1 MIAPTPAPPYYAVI
15 FSSRRTDDDHDY
27 AATAEAMV
35 RLASQQTGFLGLES
49 VRDAD
54 GNGITVSYWES
65 EAAIA
70 AWRQNAEHTQARQ
83 RGRAQWYAA
92 FSVRVARV
100 DRAYGTE
107 LDPPA

>member
-1 MIAPTPAPPYYAVI
+1 MIATTPPYYAVI
-15 FSSRRTDDDHDY
+15 FSSRRNDADQDY

-35 RLASQQTGFLGLES
+35 RLATLQAGFLGLES

-54 GNGITVSYWES
+54 GSGITVSYWES

-70 AWRQNAEHTQARQ
+70 NWRRNAEHTQARQ
-83 RGRAQWYAA
+83 LGRAQWYAA
-92 FSVRVARV
+92 LSVRVARV
-100 DRAYGTE
+100 DRAYGTD

>member
-1 MIAPTPAPPYYAVI
+1 MITATPTPPYYAVI
-15 FSSRRTDDDHDY
+15 FTSRRTDDDHDY

-35 RLASQQTGFLGLES
+35 RLASQQAGFLGLES

-54 GNGITVSYWES
+54 GNGITVSYWAS

-70 AWRQNAEHTQARQ
+70 AWRRNAEHTQARQ

-107 LDPPA
+107 FDPPA